1 MDRLE
6 KLREKPFEIAV
17 WQKLFYQNQKSRIR
31 KRLEAVK
38 YLYEGMTRKEVMIEV
53 RCARQTLVTWIDMYC
68 AGGLESL
75 TQATVSNK
83 PERLSDEQKVELKR
97 MLLENKP
104 TDYGIERQIW
114 TGKIIVEVIKQRWD
128 VDLRDSRIYAILKE
142 LGLSHQKAHR
152 DYENADPLVQQEFVS
167 SLKKRLRVCKTKKES
182 YFMMSLQCMTD
193 RAYIMHGLSVTT
205 SPKFPATKR
214 GKGTKSMGCS
224 RLML

>member
-6 KLREKPFEIAV
+6 KLREKPFEIEI
-17 WQKLFYQNQKSRIR
+17 WQKLFYQNQKSSIR

-53 RCARQTLVTWIDMYC
+53 RCARQTLITWIDMYC
-68 AGGLESL
+68 AAGLDGL

-83 PERLSDEQKVELKR
+83 PERLSDEQKIELKR
-97 MLLENKP
+97 MLLGNRP
-104 TDYGIERQIW
+104 TDYGIDRQIW

-167 SLKKRLRVCKTKKES
+167 SLKKRL
-182 YFMMSLQCMTD
+182 
-193 RAYIMHGLSVTT
+193 
-205 SPKFPATKR
+205 
-214 GKGTKSMGCS
+214 KG
-224 RLML
+224 

>member
-6 KLREKPFEIAV
+6 KLRERPFEIAV

-53 RCARQTLVTWIDMYC
+53 RCARQTLITWIDMYC
-68 AGGLESL
+68 AGGLEGL

-104 TDYGIERQIW
+104 TDYGIDRQIW
-114 TGKIIVEVIKQRWD
+114 TGKIIVGVIKHRWD
-128 VDLRDSRIYAILKE
+128 VELQDSRIYAILKE

-152 DYENADPLVQQEFVS
+152 DYENAEPLAQQEFVS
-167 SLKKRLRVCKTKKES
+167 SLKKR
-182 YFMMSLQCMTD
+182 
-193 RAYIMHGLSVTT
+193 
-205 SPKFPATKR
+205 
-214 GKGTKSMGCS
+214 
-224 RLML
+224 

>member
-68 AGGLESL
+68 TGGLESL
-75 TQATVSNK
+75 TKATVSNK

-142 LGLSHQKAHR
+142 LGLSHQKAPK
-152 DYENADPLVQQEFVS
+152 A
-167 SLKKRLRVCKTKKES
+167 
-182 YFMMSLQCMTD
+182 
-193 RAYIMHGLSVTT
+193 IMRMQTHW
-205 SPKFPATKR
+205 
-214 GKGTKSMGCS
+214 CS
-224 RLML
+224 KNLCHL

>member
-6 KLREKPFEIAV
+6 ELRGKPFEVAV
-17 WQKLFYQNQKSRIR
+17 WQQLFYQHQKSRIR

-68 AGGLESL
+68 AEGLDGL

-83 PERLSDEQKVELKR
+83 PERLSNEQRGELKK

-104 TDYGIERQIW
+104 TDYGVDRQIW
-114 TGKIIVEVIKQRWD
+114 TGKIIVGVIKQRWG

-167 SLKKRLRVCKTKKES
+167 SLKKRLR
-182 YFMMSLQCMTD
+182 M
-193 RAYIMHGLSVTT
+193 
-205 SPKFPATKR
+205 
-214 GKGTKSMGCS
+214 
-224 RLML
+224 